1 MGWYQLEKLEM
12 KNIIETINSTGN
24 LKVLAKSLD
33 SAGLVDEF
41 NEPGPFTIFAPS
53 DEAFASM
60 PPQSMDALL
69 KNIPYLQRILF
80 NHVVKEKFDSN
91 HFVKL
96 KSVRTMADS
105 GLHVVSKPKLT
116 INGAKVV
123 KPNIV
128 CTNGIIHIIDHV
140 LMLSMTPSATGSY

>member
-1 MGWYQLEKLEM
+1 M

>member
-1 MGWYQLEKLEM
+1 M
-12 KNIIETINSTGN
+12 KNIIETIHGTGN
-24 LKVLAKSLD
+24 LKVLSQSLD
-33 SAGLVDEF
+33 SAGLSDNL
-41 NEPGPFTIFAPS
+41 NEPGPFTVFAPS

-60 PPQSMDALL
+60 PPHSMEALL

-80 NHVVKEKFDSN
+80 NHVVKEKYDSN

-96 KSVRTMADS
+96 KAVKTMADS
-105 GLHVVSKPKLT
+105 GLHVESKPKVT

-140 LMLSMTPSATGSY
+140 LMLSMTPSAIGSY